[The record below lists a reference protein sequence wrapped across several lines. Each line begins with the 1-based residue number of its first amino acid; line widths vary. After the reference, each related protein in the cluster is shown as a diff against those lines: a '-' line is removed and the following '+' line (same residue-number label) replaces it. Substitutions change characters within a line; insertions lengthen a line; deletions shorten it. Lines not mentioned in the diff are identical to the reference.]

1 MKTITFFHFKMG
13 GKTNVD
19 LFFFNVKLED
29 VAWKILLQ
37 VIARFSIFCE
47 EEHDICD
54 LPWNIENVFVKCSSP
69 SELSIFPLVN
79 SFWNKKEGG
88 KHEKNKSFDIP
99 ILVDDSFMVVC
110 VEKKLPPFPIFLHH
124 GHIFFHFLSSL
135 RDLFHSSQSNYPH
148 THPMVK
154 YVNFLIRKL
163 PFTCSSRTI
172 PCSFCNMINRSHL
185 PLSTFHAIKYWRGGE
200 EGDSN
205 NCTEDILG
213 DLGMVFKYYTEEFS
227 LLSKSPSVKTKLWEI
242 MMNGLIH
249 IEEIEYRNKNKNGNV
264 VALAYLNVQQQIL
277 EEFPFMKFPSKLIM
291 TKINSIR
298 QTISKLWPC
307 PEKSMWDLWFLTL
320 LYRAPYVPLP
330 PKEITKNKTIIIRPL
345 FQEDKNEPLEILQ
358 IDEKMYEFHHDKYEL
373 PTATLHPCV
382 RLLKRV

>member
-1 MKTITFFHFKMG
+1 MR

-69 SELSIFPLVN
+69 SELSIFPLEN

-330 PKEITKNKTIIIRPL
+330 PKEITNNKTIIIRPL

>member
-1 MKTITFFHFKMG
+1 MR
-13 GKTNVD
+13 GKANVD
-19 LFFFNVKLED
+19 LFFSSVKLED

-37 VIARFSIFCE
+37 VMARFSIFCE

-54 LPWNIENVFVKCSSP
+54 LPWNIENVFVKCLPS
-69 SELSIFPLVN
+69 SELSVFPLEN
-79 SFWNKKEGG
+79 SFWLKKKDQKHE
-88 KHEKNKSFDIP
+88 KHEKNKSLDIP
-99 ILVDDSFMVVC
+99 ILVDDSFMIVC
-110 VEKKLPPFPIFLHH
+110 IEKNPPPFPIFLHH
-124 GHIFFHFLSSL
+124 GHIFFHFLTSL
-135 RDLFHSSQSNYPH
+135 RDLFHSSQSNYPDS
-148 THPMVK
+148 HPMVK

-163 PFTCSSRTI
+163 PFTCSSRNI
-172 PCSFCNMINRSHL
+172 PCSFCNMIHMSNL
-185 PLSTFHAIKYWRGGE
+185 PPSTFHDIKYWRASKEGE
-200 EGDSN
+200 SKD
-205 NCTEDILG
+205 CTEDILG

-227 LLSKSPSVKTKLWEI
+227 LLSKSLSVKTKLWEI

-330 PKEITKNKTIIIRPL
+330 SKEINNNKTIIIRSL
-345 FQEDKNEPLEILQ
+345 FQEDKNEPLHIVQ
-358 IDEKMYEFHHDKYEL
+358 IDQKVFEFHHDKYEL
-373 PTATLHPCV
+373 PTVTLHPCV